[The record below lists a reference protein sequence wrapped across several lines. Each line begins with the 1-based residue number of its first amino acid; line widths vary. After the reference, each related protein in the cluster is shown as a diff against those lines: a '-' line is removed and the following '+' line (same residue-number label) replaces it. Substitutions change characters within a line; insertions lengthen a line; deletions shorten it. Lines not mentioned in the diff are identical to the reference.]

1 MNVEAWLKELGLEQ
15 YAEAFTSNDVD
26 AETLAKL
33 TSEDLK
39 EIGVKSIGHRRKLQ
53 DAITRLGQDDAKP
66 DFVPNARA
74 AVRSPDTYTPQYLAA
89 RILQSRSVIEGERK
103 QVTVLFADVKGS
115 LELIEDS
122 DPEQAHTLL
131 DSAVG
136 TMMDAVHRYEGTV
149 NKVLGDGI
157 MALFGAPLAHEDH
170 AVRAC
175 YAALAMQEAIRR
187 DAEEVRRRYG
197 VELQIRVGVNS
208 GEVVVRAISNDLTM
222 DYDAIG
228 QTTHL
233 AGRMEQLAIPGT
245 IRLTSDTLRLA
256 EGFIEVR
263 SLGPVPVKGLE
274 SPVEVF
280 ELAGATPT
288 RTRFQA
294 AVARGL
300 TRFVGRQIE
309 LEVLNRARTRA
320 GESQGQIIAVVGE
333 PGVGK
338 SRLFYEFIHSHRT
351 EGWLILESG
360 SVSYGKATAYLPVI
374 DLLKSYFR
382 IETRDDVRRI
392 REKVTGK
399 LLTLDE
405 SLKPI
410 LVPLLALLDVP
421 VEDVTWGALDPPQR
435 RRRTLEATRSLLL
448 REGQVQP
455 LILVFED
462 LHWVD
467 SETQS
472 FLDSLVESLPTARLL
487 LLVNYRP
494 EYRHDWGGKT
504 YYTQCRM
511 DTLPQESAAELLT
524 TLLGDD
530 AGLGPLKRMLIA
542 RTEGNPFF
550 LEESVR
556 TLVEIAALSGATGAY
571 RVTKGVE
578 AIQVPATVQGVLAAR
593 IDRLAVEDKE
603 LLQTSAVIGKDLPYA
618 LLQVIADLPEEDLRR
633 SLANLQAAE
642 FLYETRLFPDLEYTF
657 KHALTHEVA
666 YGSLLQERRQTC
678 HRRIAEAIESIYAG
692 RLVEQFERLAHH
704 CTEAGLT
711 EQAVGY
717 WQQAGQRAVER
728 SANTEAIAH
737 LTKGLELL
745 DTLPET
751 AEQSQRELT
760 LQITLGVPLQ
770 AIKGP
775 GSPEVERTYGRAR
788 ELCRQV
794 KNAPELFPASWGLWR
809 FHVARANFRAAHE
822 LAEELLDLA
831 QSRQDPALVL
841 QAHHAQWATL
851 FDLGE
856 FGAAQEHTKQ
866 GIALYSRQEH
876 HTQAYLFGG
885 HDPCVCG
892 QGHAALILWSLGY
905 PDQAAES
912 SLDALTLAEEL
923 SHPISLAHALRYA
936 LKVRL
941 YRREAR
947 VVQERADALL
957 ELAAEQNFVDYSALG
972 AFMQGWAQ
980 TQHGQSEAGLAG
992 MRQGL
997 ATGRAAGSR
1006 AEEVN
1011 LLAALAETLGKT
1023 GAAEEGLRLLNQALA
1038 AGADGGMTYWEA
1050 ELHRLKGELL
1060 LSQSAG
1066 NSTEAEASYNQAIA
1080 VARRQQAKSLELRAA
1095 TSLARL
1101 WQGQRK
1107 HAEAR
1112 ELLEPVYDWFTEGFD
1127 TPDLIE
1133 AKVLLDELK

>member
-1 MNVEAWLKELGLEQ
+1 MNVEAWLKELGLAQ
-15 YAEAFTSNDVD
+15 YATAFTTDDVD

-39 EIGVKSIGHRRKLQ
+39 ELGVKSVGHRRKLL
-53 DAITRLGQDDAKP
+53 DAITRLGPIDAKP
-66 DFVPNARA
+66 GVIPSAQA
-74 AVRSPDTYTPQYLAA
+74 SAKSPDTYTPQHLAE
-89 RILQSRSVIEGERK
+89 RILQSLSAIEGERK

-122 DPEQAHTLL
+122 DPEQAHALL
-131 DSAVG
+131 DSAIG

-175 YAALAMQEAIRR
+175 YAALAMQAAMGRG
-187 DAEEVRRRYG
+187 AEEVRRRYG

-208 GEVVVRAISNDLTM
+208 GEVVVRAIRNDLTM

-233 AGRMEQLAIPGT
+233 AGRMEQLAIPGS
-245 IRLTSDTLRLA
+245 IRLTGDTLRLA
-256 EGFIEVR
+256 EGLIEVR

-274 SPVEVF
+274 SPVDIF
-280 ELAGATPT
+280 ELTGATPT

-294 AVARGL
+294 VVARGL
-300 TRFVGRQIE
+300 THFVGRQIE

-320 GESQGQIIAVVGE
+320 GEGQGQVIAAVGE

-338 SRLFYEFIHSHRT
+338 SRLFYEFIHSQRT
-351 EGWLILESG
+351 EGWLTLESG

-374 DLLKSYFR
+374 DLFKSYFR
-382 IETRDDVRRI
+382 IETHDDVRGI

-405 SLKPI
+405 GLKPI
-410 LVPLLALLDVP
+410 LAPLLALLDVP
-421 VEDVTWGALDPPQR
+421 AEDVAWEALDPPQR

-448 REGQVQP
+448 RESRVQP

-462 LHWVD
+462 LHWID

-504 YYTQCRM
+504 YYTQCRI
-511 DTLPQESAAELLT
+511 DTLPRESAEELLT

-530 AGLGPLKRMLIA
+530 AGLASLKRMLIA

-550 LEESVR
+550 LEESIR
-556 TLVEIAALSGATGAY
+556 ALVEVRALTGAPGAY
-571 RVTKGVE
+571 RMPQGVE
-578 AIQVPATVQGVLAAR
+578 PVRVPATVQGVLAAR
-593 IDRLAVEDKE
+593 IDRLAIEDKE

-618 LLQVIADLPEEDLRR
+618 LLQAIADLPEDELRR
-633 SLANLQAAE
+633 RLANLQAAE
-642 FLYETRLFPDLEYTF
+642 LLYETRLFPYLEYTF

-666 YGSLLQERRQTC
+666 YGSLLQERRQAC
-678 HRRIAEAIESIYAG
+678 HRRIAEAIESIHAG
-692 RLVEQFERLAHH
+692 RLAEQFARLAHH

-717 WQQAGQRAVER
+717 WQLAGQRAIER
-728 SANTEAIAH
+728 SADTEAISH

-745 DTLPET
+745 HTFPET
-751 AEQSQRELT
+751 AERSQRELT

-775 GSPEVERTYGRAR
+775 GAPEVERAYSRAR
-788 ELCRQV
+788 ELCRQA
-794 KNAPELFPASWGLWR
+794 KHAPELFPVLWGLWR
-809 FHVARANFRAAHE
+809 FHVARANFRAARE
-822 LAEELLDLA
+822 LAEELLNLA
-831 QSRQDPALVL
+831 QNQQDPALVL
-841 QAHHAQWATL
+841 QAHHAKWATL

-866 GIALYSRQEH
+866 GIALYDRQEH

-892 QGHAALILWSLGY
+892 QGHAALALWSLGF
-905 PDQAAES
+905 PDQAVKS

-923 SHPISLAHALRYA
+923 SHPISVAHALRYA
-936 LKVRL
+936 LMVGL

-947 VVQERADALL
+947 AVRERVTTLL
-957 ELAAEQNFVDYSALG
+957 ALAAEQDFVDYLAL
-972 AFMQGWAQ
+972 ATFMQGWAQ
-980 TQHGQSEAGLAG
+980 VQHGQSEAGLAG

-997 ATGRAAGSR
+997 ATGRAVGSR
-1006 AEEVN
+1006 AQEAN
-1011 LLAALAETLGKT
+1011 LLAVLADALGKT
-1023 GAAEEGLRLLNQALA
+1023 GAAEEGLGMLNEALA
-1038 AGADGGMTYWEA
+1038 AGTGGGMTYWEP
-1050 ELHRLKGELL
+1050 EFHRLKGELL
-1060 LSQSAG
+1060 LSQSAENG
-1066 NSTEAEASYNQAIA
+1066 AEAEACYNQAIA
-1080 VARRQQAKSLELRAA
+1080 VASRQQAKSLELRAT

-1112 ELLEPVYDWFTEGFD
+1112 ELLEPLYEWFTEGFD
-1127 TPDLIE
+1127 TADLIE
-1133 AKVLLDELK
+1133 AKELLSVLK

>member
-1 MNVEAWLKELGLEQ
+1 MNVETWLKELGLEQ
-15 YAEAFTSNDVD
+15 YAEAFTTNDVD
-26 AETLAKL
+26 AETLASL

-39 EIGVKSIGHRRKLQ
+39 EIGVKSVGHRRKLL
-53 DAITRLGQDDAKP
+53 DAITRLGQDDEKP

-89 RILQSRSVIEGERK
+89 RILQSQSVIEGERK
-103 QVTVLFADVKGS
+103 QVTVLFADIKGS

-122 DPEQAHTLL
+122 DPEQVHKLL
-131 DSAVG
+131 DSAIG
-136 TMMDAVHRYEGTV
+136 AMMGAVHRYEGTV

-175 YAALAMQEAIRR
+175 YAALAMQEAIQHN
-187 DAEEVRRRYG
+187 AEEVRRRYG
-197 VELQIRVGVNS
+197 VELQIRVGLNS

-245 IRLTSDTLRLA
+245 VRLTSDTLRLV
-256 EGFIEVR
+256 EGFVEVR

-280 ELAGATPT
+280 ELTGATSI

-300 TRFVGRQIE
+300 TRFVGRDTE
-309 LEVLNRARTRA
+309 LEALNRARSRA
-320 GESQGQIIAVVGE
+320 GEGQGQIVAVVGE

-338 SRLFYEFIHSHRT
+338 SRLFYEFVHSHRT

-405 SLKPI
+405 SLKPMLI
-410 LVPLLALLDVP
+410 PLLALLDVP
-421 VEDVTWGALDPPQR
+421 VEDVAWEAHDPPQR
-435 RRRTLEATRSLLL
+435 RRRTLDAIRSLLL
-448 REGQVQP
+448 RESRVQP

-462 LHWVD
+462 LHWID
-467 SETQS
+467 SETQT

-494 EYRHDWGGKT
+494 EYRHTWGGKT
-504 YYTQCRM
+504 YYTQCRI
-511 DTLPQESAAELLT
+511 DTLPPESAEELLA
-524 TLLGDD
+524 TLLGEN

-556 TLVEIAALSGATGAY
+556 TLVEIGALTGAPGAC

-578 AIQVPATVQGVLAAR
+578 PLQVPATVQGVLAAR
-593 IDRLAVEDKE
+593 IDRLAIEDKE

-618 LLQVIADLPEEDLRR
+618 LLQVIADLPEEDLRCG
-633 SLANLQAAE
+633 LANLQTAE

-657 KHALTHEVA
+657 KHALTREVA
-666 YGSLLQERRQTC
+666 YGSLLQERRQAC
-678 HRRIAEAIESIYAG
+678 HQRIAEAMESIYAG
-692 RLVEQFERLAHH
+692 RLAEQSERLAHH
-704 CTEAGLT
+704 CTEAGLA

-717 WQQAGQRAVER
+717 WHQAGQRAIER
-728 SANTEAIAH
+728 SANTDAIAH

-745 DTLPET
+745 DTLPGT
-751 AEQSQRELT
+751 AERSQRELT
-760 LQITLGVPLQ
+760 LQIALGVPLQ
-770 AIKGP
+770 AVKGP
-775 GSPEVERTYGRAR
+775 ASPEVERAYSRAR
-788 ELCRQV
+788 ELCRQA
-794 KNAPELFPASWGLWR
+794 KHAPELFPALWGLWR
-809 FHVARANFRAAHE
+809 FHVARAKLPAARE
-822 LAEELLDLA
+822 LAEELLNLA
-831 QSRQDPALVL
+831 QRQQDAALVL
-841 QAHHAQWATL
+841 QSHHALWATL
-851 FDLGE
+851 LVLGE
-856 FGAAQEHTKQ
+856 FASALKHIEQ
-866 GIALYSRQEH
+866 GTALYSRQQY

-892 QGHAALILWSLGY
+892 QGHAAIALWLLGF
-905 PDQAAES
+905 PDQA
-912 SLDALTLAEEL
+912 LDRSRAGLTLAEEL
-923 SHPISLAHALRYA
+923 SHPVSLAHALSYA
-936 LKVRL
+936 LQIHL
-941 YRREAR
+941 CRREAR
-947 VVQERADALL
+947 AIQEPAETLLAL
-957 ELAAEQNFVDYSALG
+957 ASEQNFVEYLALG
-972 AFMQGWAQ
+972 TFMQGWAQ
-980 TQHGQSEAGLAG
+980 TQHGQNEAGVAA
-992 MRQGL
+992 MHQGIAARR
-997 ATGRAAGSR
+997 ATGRE
-1006 AEEVN
+1006 AEESN
-1011 LLAALAETLGKT
+1011 LNIVLAEALGKT
-1023 GAAEEGLRLLNQALA
+1023 GSAEEGLRLLNQALA
-1038 AGADGGMTYWEA
+1038 VGADSGRTDWEA
-1050 ELHRLKGELL
+1050 ELHRLTGEILL
-1060 LSQSAG
+1060 CQSAG
-1066 NSTEAEASYNQAIA
+1066 KRAEAEASYNQAIA

-1112 ELLEPVYDWFTEGFD
+1112 ELLEPVYYWFTEGFD
-1127 TPDLIE
+1127 TADLKE